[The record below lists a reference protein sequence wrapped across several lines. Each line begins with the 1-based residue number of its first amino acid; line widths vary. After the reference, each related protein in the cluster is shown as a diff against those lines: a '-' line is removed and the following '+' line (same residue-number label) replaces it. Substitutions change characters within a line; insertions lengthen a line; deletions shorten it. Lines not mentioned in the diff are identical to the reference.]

1 MTTIAQTDLFMQDRK
16 TANSR
21 VKTYTVQKYRL
32 TYVKERSNFNRIKIC
47 NRADV
52 TDFCKQYL
60 SPIPVE
66 NVCIIALDNGN
77 NIIGYDTIEGATNQC
92 AVYPSNVFRFL
103 LSAAATSFIISHNHP
118 AGSTRPSEADW
129 QITERLQSIGKM
141 LEIPLLD
148 HIIITENDCVS
159 LRDSS
164 RWNTK

>member
-1 MTTIAQTDLFMQDRK
+1 MFPSERDTKLQNK
-16 TANSR
+16 
-21 VKTYTVQKYRL
+21 KYTVQKYRL
-32 TYVKERSNFNRIKIC
+32 TYVKERTNFNRIKIC

-52 TDFCKQYL
+52 ADFCKQYL
-60 SPIPVE
+60 SPKPVE

-77 NIIGYDTIEGATNQC
+77 NIIGFDTVEGATNQC

-118 AGSTRPSEADW
+118 GLSVRPSEADW
-129 QITERLQSIGKM
+129 QITERLQNIGKM
-141 LEIPLLD
+141 LEVPLLD